1 MSWDTVR
8 LDWDGDIATLTVD
21 RPEALNALNVAT
33 LEAMTKALTEAADD
47 DARTLILTGA
57 GDDAFI
63 AGADIEY
70 MKDLS
75 TAEGQAWG
83 ELGHGVADAL
93 ESFPAPTIAA
103 VNGYAFGGGCEMAI
117 ACDLRVA
124 SESAVIGNTEI
135 DLGIIPGWGAT
146 QRLPELVGD
155 ETARRM
161 IFLGERL
168 DAQSAAE
175 AGIFGEVVADEDLEE
190 TVDELAERIAAKPAV
205 AMRAAKQALNQR
217 HEGSQT
223 SGLEYEKRAFASL
236 FGTRD
241 QREGMEAFVEKRDPE
256 FE

>member
-33 LEAMTKALTEAADD
+33 LEAMNEALTEAADE
-47 DARTLILTGA
+47 DARALILTGA

-236 FGTRD
+236 FGTPD